1 MPRRSGALVALVAGP
16 VMGGAGATWRHGHGW
31 PRAIA
36 VAVLSAALLAEG
48 ITFGLGRLVRVDQL
62 STDPGALL
70 FGIEILVGLALPALI
85 LSSGERLRGYLAT
98 LALGVAG
105 AIAIGP
111 VTTALRG
118 IADRF

>member
-1 MPRRSGALVALVAGP
+1 
-16 VMGGAGATWRHGHGW
+16 
-31 PRAIA
+31 
-36 VAVLSAALLAEG
+36 VLSAALLAEG
-48 ITFGLGRLVRVDQL
+48 VTFGLGRLVRVYQL

-70 FGIEILVGLALPALI
+70 FGIEILIGLALPALI

>member
-1 MPRRSGALVALVAGP
+1 M
-16 VMGGAGATWRHGHGW
+16 
-31 PRAIA
+31 
-36 VAVLSAALLAEG
+36 
-48 ITFGLGRLVRVDQL
+48 FGLGRLVHVDQL

-70 FGIEILVGLALPALI
+70 FGIEILIGLALPLVLLA
-85 LSSGERLRGYLAT
+85 SGERLRGYLAT
-98 LALGVAG
+98 LAFGMAG